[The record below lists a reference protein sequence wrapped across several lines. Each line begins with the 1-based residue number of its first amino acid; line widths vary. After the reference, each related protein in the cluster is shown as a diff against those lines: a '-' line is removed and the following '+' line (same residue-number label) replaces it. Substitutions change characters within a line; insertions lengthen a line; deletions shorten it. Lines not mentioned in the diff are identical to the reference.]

1 MIYDKKNKKN
11 MKRIFVLGLC
21 SMFLFTGVNT
31 FAQSKETKKEQ
42 REERKEKRVEERKLE
57 QIKLA
62 QQNVANIE
70 SLNFSFYPSTVE
82 PEFGI
87 INQLSGM
94 GNFYFTVDKTV
105 LYLNLPYVGRFF
117 INPVSPESS
126 SININSNS
134 FLYTVNSIDGVNVK
148 VTIVPKDI
156 LNVMNEGIQF
166 VLYMNKNSGYA
177 RLVMTADNRQEITY
191 TGSFN

>member
-1 MIYDKKNKKN
+1 
-11 MKRIFVLGLC
+11 MKRVFFISLF
-21 SMFLFTGVNT
+21 SIFLFTGVNCL
-31 FAQSKETKKEQ
+31 AQSKEIRKEQ
-42 REERKEKRVEERKLE
+42 REERKEKRAEDRKVE

-70 SLNFSFYPSTVE
+70 SLNFSFYPSTIE

-87 INQLSGM
+87 TNQLSGM
-94 GNFYFTVDKTV
+94 ENYYFTVDKTI
-105 LYLNLPYVGRFF
+105 LYLNLPYLGRFF

-126 SININSNS
+126 SISINSNS